1 MDTTRSTSRP
11 MARTVR
17 GLNRRV
23 LQDENRRFR
32 GTGGVSA
39 ESRPLGFRP
48 AFRDVETGTVYPARF
63 ADGTPA
69 PCHVLDGLP
78 PQLVRCR
85 DAMGRVTQVVANVVA
100 GFVLADRF
108 YTREQAAKHVS
119 NC

>member
-1 MDTTRSTSRP
+1 MDTTRSKSRP
-11 MARTVR
+11 ERETVR
-17 GLNRRV
+17 GLSRRV

-48 AFRDVETGTVYPARF
+48 AFRDLSTGDVYPARF
-63 ADGTPA
+63 ADGSPA

-85 DAMGRVTQVVANVVA
+85 DAMGRVTKVVTTVVA

-108 YTREQAAKHVS
+108 YTREQAAKHVAG
-119 NC
+119 